1 MPMYFGRKLLMM
13 ALLGLSATG
22 ASAEIVDGVRQQPLP
37 VKSPLAFD
45 TEMYLFNTGAKQFFA
60 AGDPYQTRGQL
71 SDSPYRVQ
79 ITDNGDGTYLLK
91 DYVLKFNKWMC
102 TFADNWDSEDED
114 ELPDGNV

>member
-37 VKSPLAFD
+37 VKSQLEFD

-71 SDSPYRVQ
+71 SDSPYRVK
-79 ITDNGDGTYLLK
+79 ITKNEDDTYLLQ
-91 DYVLKFNKWMC
+91 DYVLKFITTASKH
-102 TFADNWDSEDED
+102 A
-114 ELPDGNV
+114 V